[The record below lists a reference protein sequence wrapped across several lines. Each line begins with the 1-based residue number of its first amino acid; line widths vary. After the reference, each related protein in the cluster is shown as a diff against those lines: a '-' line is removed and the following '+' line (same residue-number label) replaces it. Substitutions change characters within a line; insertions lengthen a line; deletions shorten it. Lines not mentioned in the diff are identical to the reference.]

1 MERVMQPS
9 SLASA
14 VTYAS
19 SSPDIATQ
27 KVSAGRSGGYSVA
40 LLPATASFFSSLSP
54 RWECAHRGPPV
65 SKAGQV
71 PDKTSWA
78 DTGNDIAGKVK
89 MVCNLTS
96 CWVPQLQVACEAV
109 ATLCSSLTLTGEL
122 ARVLAQ
128 KENKKCT
135 AASGAG
141 VVTLIVLD
149 RMAGA
154 AAVPAPGERG
164 SPQQPIEVPDSE
176 TLARIGRDDRYPAD
190 ACYRQTNSFSH
201 DGPGVVFQGHYEGG
215 CHTITNL
222 QSCLFSKLDRCANV
236 QNLRLADASIEKKRV
251 SQVAALACEMD
262 SYSSAR
268 NIAAQNISVH
278 THATGGP
285 FEPVAVGVITGHQRR
300 AAEVSNIQL
309 RQCEASASD
318 DYAAVGL
325 VAGLASGDLKNINV
339 TRGHTYSTG
348 FGSPTGIGA
357 GDLRGTIDN
366 MQVSESRVVTYYR
379 NSPAGIGAGIVRRDG
394 HISRLAVVGSRSIA
408 RGGDSASGI
417 GAGKTE
423 EGSLLQ
429 GLTMLE
435 CRSKTDRTDAPAGI
449 GTGFLG
455 GEIKDMVSIGSLV
468 VTVSPGANAA
478 IGAGD
483 NMGQINGL
491 TTINDTVRA
500 QYGRTGIASGRGKG
514 SAHATLSYNTRT
526 GQEAPDSKGLPDLSQ
541 LCARGDVRFLAADC
555 QIVHAPMA
563 ISPWSC
569 PSNDLPPTCNLRW
582 QPIENGNMTIDTARG
597 QADNPCL
604 VQPDPTPVCPMLPL
618 NITAV
623 ATAAPAAAAGISV
636 GTVGL
641 VAGSALLLGA
651 GVLGAYFYHLYRQ
664 TRETLAEDEGSD
676 YSRSSIECENRM
688 IPDSIH

>member
-1 MERVMQPS
+1 MQPS

-14 VTYAS
+14 VNYANN
-19 SSPDIATQ
+19 SPGIATQ
-27 KVSAGRSGGYSVA
+27 ETSASRSGGYSVA
-40 LLPATASFFSSLSP
+40 LLPAIASFFSSLSP
-54 RWECAHRGPPV
+54 RWECSRRAPLV
-65 SKAGQV
+65 SKAGRV
-71 PDKTSWA
+71 PGKTSWA

-89 MVCNLTS
+89 MACSLTS

-109 ATLCSSLTLTGEL
+109 ATLCSSLTLTSEL

-141 VVTLIVLD
+141 VVTLIFLD
-149 RMAGA
+149 RVAGA
-154 AAVPAPGERG
+154 AAVPPPGERG

-201 DGPGVVFQGHYEGG
+201 TGPGVVFQGHYEGG
-215 CHTITNL
+215 CHTISNL

-236 QNLRLADASIEKKRV
+236 RNLRLADAHIEGRV
-251 SQVAALACEMD
+251 SRVAALACEMG

-278 THATGGP
+278 TRAVGGP
-285 FEPVAVGVITGHQRR
+285 FEPVAVGVITGHQRQ

-309 RQCEASASD
+309 RQCQASASD
-318 DYAAVGL
+318 EHTAVGL
-325 VAGLASGDLKNINV
+325 VAGLASGALKNINV
-339 TRGHTYSTG
+339 TGGYAESTDC
-348 FGSPTGIGA
+348 GSPAGIGA

-366 MQVSESRVVTYYR
+366 MQVSESRVVTYYK

-394 HISRLAVVGSRSIA
+394 HISRLAVVSSRSVA

-423 EGSLLQ
+423 EGGLLQ

-435 CRSKTDRTDAPAGI
+435 CRSKTDSIDAPAGI

-455 GEIKDMVSIGSLV
+455 GEIKDMVSIGCMV

-491 TTINDTVRA
+491 TTVNDTVRA
-500 QYGRTGIASGRGKG
+500 QHGRTGVASGRGKG

-526 GQEAPDSKGLPDLSQ
+526 GREAPDSKGLPDLSQ
-541 LCARGDVRFLAADC
+541 LCARGDDRFLAADC
-555 QIVHAPMA
+555 QIVHAPIA

-582 QPIENGNMTIDTARG
+582 QPIENGNMTIDTALC

-623 ATAAPAAAAGISV
+623 ATTAPAAAAGISV
-636 GTVGL
+636 GTVGM

-688 IPDSIH
+688 IPGSIH

>member
-1 MERVMQPS
+1 MERIMQPT

-14 VTYAS
+14 VTYAD
-19 SSPDIATQ
+19 SSPDIASQ
-27 KVSAGRSGGYSVA
+27 RASGGTSGVYSVA
-40 LLPATASFFSSLSP
+40 LLPAITSFFSSLSP
-54 RWECAHRGPPV
+54 RWECARREPPV
-65 SKAGQV
+65 SKNGQV
-71 PDKTSWA
+71 PGKTSWA
-78 DTGNDIAGKVK
+78 DTDNGIAGKIK
-89 MVCNLTS
+89 MACNLTS

-109 ATLCSSLTLTGEL
+109 ATLCSSLTLANDL
-122 ARVLAQ
+122 ARVLAR
-128 KENKKCT
+128 KEEKKCT
-135 AASGAG
+135 AVSGAG

-149 RMAGA
+149 RLAGA
-154 AAVPAPGERG
+154 AAVPPPGERG

-201 DGPGVVFQGHYEGG
+201 AGPGVVFQGHYEGG
-215 CHTITNL
+215 CHTISNL
-222 QSCLFSKLDRCANV
+222 QSCLFSKLDHCANV
-236 QNLRLADASIEKKRV
+236 QNLRLADAHIEGGV
-251 SQVAALACEMD
+251 SRVAALACEMA

-268 NIAAQNISVH
+268 NIVAQNISVN
-278 THATGGP
+278 THARGGP
-285 FEPVAVGVITGHQRR
+285 FEPVAVGVITAHQRR

-309 RQCEASASD
+309 HECRASASGQHT
-318 DYAAVGL
+318 AVGL
-325 VAGLASGDLKNINV
+325 VAGLASGELKNINV
-339 TRGHTYSTG
+339 TGGYADATG
-348 FGSPTGIGA
+348 YGSPTGIGA

-366 MQVSESRVVTYYR
+366 MQVSESHAVTYFR

-394 HISRLAVVGSRSIA
+394 HISRLAVTSSRSIA
-408 RGGDSASGI
+408 RGGHSASGI
-417 GAGKTE
+417 GAGKTA
-423 EGSLLQ
+423 EGGLLQ

-435 CRSKTDRTDAPAGI
+435 CRSKTDHINAPAGI

-455 GEIKDMVSIGSLV
+455 GEIKDMVSIGCMV

-500 QYGRTGIASGRGKG
+500 QHGRTGVASARGKG

-526 GQEAPDSKGLPDLSQ
+526 GREVPVSKGLSDLSQ
-541 LCARGDVRFLAADC
+541 LCARGDGRFLAADC

-569 PSNDLPPTCNLRW
+569 PSNELQPTCNFRW
-582 QPIENGNMTIDTARG
+582 QPIENGNMTIDTAFC

-604 VQPDPTPVCPMLPL
+604 VRPDLTPVCPMTPL
-618 NITAV
+618 NITVV
-623 ATAAPAAAAGISV
+623 ATTAPAAAAGISF

-651 GVLGAYFYHLYRQ
+651 GVLGAYFYHLYHQ
-664 TRETLAEDEGSD
+664 TREALAEDEGGACSQP
-676 YSRSSIECENRM
+676 SVEGENRTIPSSIQ
-688 IPDSIH
+688 